1 MTAAYPAIFLMGP
14 TASGKTDLAIALAD
28 RLPVDIISVDSA
40 LVYRGMD
47 IGTAKPDPA
56 LRQSYPHA
64 LIDIRDPS
72 ENYCAGDFRRDALAC
87 MAATRA
93 RGRIP
98 LLVGGTGLYFRAL
111 EQGLIEI
118 PPIPAALRDQLRRR
132 LALEGARALHT
143 ELARHD
149 PLAAS
154 RIHPN
159 DSQRITRAL
168 EVWQA
173 TGRPLSAWQQRPGG
187 DRADYRYLKLVLA
200 PPRDL
205 LYERIGRRLAQMS
218 SNGFP
223 EEVQRLWRQGLDPE
237 LPAMRAVGYRQ
248 LLAWCRG
255 EMSLDAALAAALQAT
270 RQLAKRQL
278 TWLRGET
285 GCELLDTSMSVQIA
299 EQVARRIRQFH
310 RETEKSGTA

>member
-1 MTAAYPAIFLMGP
+1 MMPPYPAVFLMGP

-47 IGTAKPDPA
+47 IGTAKPDPET
-56 LRQSYPHA
+56 RQCYPHA

-72 ENYCAGDFRRDALAC
+72 ESYCAGDFRRDALAC
-87 MAATRA
+87 MAETRA

-111 EQGLIEI
+111 EQGLMDI
-118 PPIPAALRDQLRRR
+118 PPVPEPLRIALRQRLARLGPAALH
-132 LALEGARALHT
+132 A

-149 PLAAS
+149 PGAAA

-173 TGRPLSAWQQRPGG
+173 TGRPLSEWQLQPEQSPP
-187 DRADYRYLKLVLA
+187 DYHYLKLVLA

-205 LYERIGRRLAQMS
+205 LYQRIARRLAQMQG
-218 SNGFP
+218 NGFP
-223 EEVQRLWRQGLDPE
+223 EEVQNLWRQGLDPE

-248 LLAWCRG
+248 LLVWCRG
-255 EMSLDAALAAALQAT
+255 ETTLETAMADALQAT

-278 TWLRGET
+278 TWLRGDS
-285 GCELLDTSMSVQIA
+285 GCEYLDADMPALLVDLLSQ
-299 EQVARRIRQFH
+299 RIGSFLERSAWP
-310 RETEKSGTA
+310 RGG

>member
-56 LRQSYPHA
+56 LRQRYPHA
-64 LIDIRDPS
+64 LVDIRDPAES
-72 ENYCAGDFRRDALAC
+72 YCAGDFRRDALAC

-93 RGRIP
+93 LGRIP

-111 EQGLIEI
+111 EQGLVEI
-118 PPIPAALRDQLRRR
+118 PSIPTALRDLLRQR
-132 LALEGARALHT
+132 LAQDGAAALHA

-149 PLAAS
+149 LLAAA

-173 TGRPLSAWQQRPGG
+173 TGQPLSAWRQQQGR
-187 DRADYRYLKLVLA
+187 DQADFRYLKLVLA
-200 PPRDL
+200 PSRDL
-205 LYERIGRRLAQMS
+205 LYERIGRRLAQMAN
-218 SNGFP
+218 NGFP
-223 EEVQRLWRQGLDPE
+223 EEVQGLWRRGLDPE

-255 EMSLDAALAAALQAT
+255 DMSLEASLAAALQAT

-278 TWLRGET
+278 TWLRGES
-285 GCELLDTSMSVQIA
+285 GCELLDTSVSDELA
-299 EQVARRIRQFH
+299 DQVARRIRHFH
-310 RETEKSGTA
+310 QESAKSSTG